1 MNTTYSDYLTI
12 ARDTARS
19 IETIRRQP
27 MVARETEYYLKKI
40 GQIKTAEEFLSDR
53 RLMTYAMTAFGL
65 GDMSYAKGFVR
76 KLLKEGTDQPEAF
89 ANQLTDKRYLD
100 FAKAFDFKRYGA
112 ATTAFGT
119 AQTGVV
125 DKYLRHSLELQAGAS
140 NEGVR
145 LALYFERAAPKL
157 ENATEILADKA
168 LFQVVRTALSLPDSF
183 SLYDIDKQISFL
195 EKRIDVEDFASPAKL
210 KRFVERFSALWD
222 VSRPS
227 QSSSLITALF
237 SGGSSGGLTEASLAA
252 LTNVRAR
259 R

>member
-125 DKYLRHSLELQAGAS
+125 ESICAIRLNCRQGLQTRVSDWRSILKGRHQNLKMRRKYWLTRHSFKSYERLCHFPIAFRFMTSTSRSHFSKSAS
-140 NEGVR
+140 MLKTLPR
-145 LALYFERAAPKL
+145 L
-157 ENATEILADKA
+157 
-168 LFQVVRTALSLPDSF
+168 
-183 SLYDIDKQISFL
+183 
-195 EKRIDVEDFASPAKL
+195 
-210 KRFVERFSALWD
+210 
-222 VSRPS
+222 PS
-227 QSSSLITALF
+227 
-237 SGGSSGGLTEASLAA
+237 
-252 LTNVRAR
+252 
-259 R
+259 